1 MNNEE
6 KILSML
12 ETLTQGQAEMNGR
25 LDRLEAGQA
34 KLEAGQAETNGRL
47 DKLEAGQAKLEAGQA
62 ETNDRLDKLE
72 AGQAKLEAGQAKLE
86 AGQAKLQVG
95 QAKLESGLN
104 ETKLT
109 VARIEVEHGHKL
121 DALYDGY
128 IMAYDIAC
136 ATRSDVAV
144 IKERVDM
151 HEIYIKVLDR
161 KVMS

>member
-34 KLEAGQAETNGRL
+34 ETNGRL

-62 ETNDRLDKLE
+62 KLE
-72 AGQAKLEAGQAKLE
+72 S
-86 AGQAKLQVG
+86 GQAKLQVG
-95 QAKLESGLN
+95 QAKLEAGLN

-121 DALYDGY
+121 DALCDGY

-136 ATRSDVAV
+136 ATRSDLAV
-144 IKERVDM
+144 IKERVDT
-151 HEIYIKVLDR
+151 HDVYIKILDR
-161 KVMS
+161 KL